1 MQSVSSTTGRLA
13 FVVSFI
19 SFFAISSSAQVNSPF
34 SRYGLGNLVGSQ
46 HAISR
51 SMGGLSAAY
60 ADGAN
65 YNVGQAVN
73 FNNPATYGAN
83 YMVTYDLGL
92 SIDSRKLK
100 SNNPN
105 GSFSSIYVIPSYL
118 AVSVPLNKL
127 KGLGLAFGLRPITR
141 LNYGVESRA
150 RLAGDSIGT
159 IYEGTG
165 GTNQAFIGVGK
176 KWKKLSIG
184 ANTGYTFGRQE
195 ISTSKTF
202 YNDTLLY
209 FQSRSASQI
218 NFGSLFLQAGI
229 QYEFSLSKK
238 ENAAD
243 KSSKNLLMRIGAT
256 ASFQQNMNAVKRL
269 SNQTYVLNA
278 AGGLIEVDSI
288 AKQDNIKG
296 TIIMPATYDA
306 GFMIM
311 KTLTN
316 TRGNFQLWSLGAEYT
331 TTQWTKFRSYGQ
343 PDALNNSWALKL
355 GAQISPNP
363 DGGSTS
369 YLSNVNYRFG
379 FQFGKDYINADGNG
393 LNHSSFTL
401 GAGFPI
407 RKWRNY
413 ETQFTVVQAA
423 MQFGKR
429 GSAVNN
435 ITENY
440 TQITL
445 GFSLSDM
452 WFIKRRYD

>member
-13 FVVSFI
+13 FVVSLI

-100 SNNPN
+100 SNNPS

-118 AVSVPLNKL
+118 AVSVPLNKA
-127 KGLGLAFGLRPITR
+127 KGLGLAFGLRPVTR

-165 GTNQAFIGVGK
+165 GTNQAFIGIGK

-195 ISTSKTF
+195 LSTSKTF

-209 FQSRSASQI
+209 FQSRSATQT
-218 NFGSLFLQAGI
+218 NFGSMFLQAGI
-229 QYEFSLSKK
+229 QYEFTLSKR

-243 KSSKNLLMRIGAT
+243 KSSKNLLMRLGAT
-256 ASFQQNMNAVKRL
+256 ASFQQNMSAVRKL
-269 SNQTYVLNA
+269 SNQTFVLNA
-278 AGGLIEVDSI
+278 SGGLIEVDSI
-288 AKQDNIKG
+288 AKQDDIKG
-296 TIIMPATYDA
+296 NIILPATYEA

-316 TRGNFQLWSLGAEYT
+316 TRGNFQLWSAGLEFT

-343 PDALNNSWALKL
+343 SDALNNSWAIKL
-355 GAQISPNP
+355 GGQISPNP
-363 DGGSTS
+363 DGGATS

-413 ETQFTVVQAA
+413 ETQFTVIQAA

>member
-46 HAISR
+46 HVISR
-51 SMGGLSAAY
+51 SMGGLSASY

-65 YNVGQAVN
+65 YNVGQAIN

-105 GSFSSIYVIPSYL
+105 GAFSSIYVIPSYL

-141 LNYGVESRA
+141 LNYGVENRA
-150 RLAGDSIGT
+150 RLAGDSVGT

-176 KWKKLSIG
+176 KWKNLSIG

-218 NFGSLFLQAGI
+218 NFGSMFLQAGI
-229 QYEFSLSKK
+229 QYEFTLSKK

-243 KSSKNLLMRIGAT
+243 KSSKNLLMRVGAT
-256 ASFQQNMNAVKRL
+256 ASLQQNMNAVKRL
-269 SNQTYVLNA
+269 SNQTYILNA
-278 AGGLIEVDSI
+278 AGALIEVDSI

-311 KTLTN
+311 KTISN
-316 TRGNFQLWSLGAEYT
+316 TRGNFQLWSAGVEYT

-343 PDALNNSWALKL
+343 PDALNNSWAVKL

-379 FQFGKDYINADGNG
+379 FQFGRDYINADGNG
-393 LNHSSFTL
+393 FNHSSFTL

-452 WFIKRRYD
+452 WFIKRKYD

>member
-13 FVVSFI
+13 YVVSFI
-19 SFFAISSSAQVNSPF
+19 FLYAISSSAQVNSPF
-34 SRYGLGNLVGSQ
+34 SRYGLGNLVGAQ

-65 YNVGQAVN
+65 YNVGQAIN
-73 FNNPATYGAN
+73 FNNPATYGAH

-92 SIDSRKLK
+92 TIDSRKLK
-100 SNNPN
+100 SNNPS

-118 AVSVPLNKL
+118 AVTVPLNKS
-127 KGLGLAFGLRPITR
+127 KGLGLAFGLRPVTR
-141 LNYGVESRA
+141 TNYGVESRA
-150 RLAGDSIGT
+150 RHAGDSIGT

-195 ISTSKTF
+195 LSTTKTF

-209 FQSRSASQI
+209 FQSRSATQT
-218 NFGSLFLQAGI
+218 NFGKMFLQLGA
-229 QYEFSLSKK
+229 QYEFTLSKK

-256 ASFQQNMNAVKRL
+256 ASFQQNLNAVQQLNK
-269 SNQTYVLNA
+269 QTFVLNA
-278 AGGLIEVDSI
+278 AGALIEVDSI
-288 AKQDNIKG
+288 SKQNDIKG
-296 TIIMPATYDA
+296 TIVMPATYDA

-316 TRGNFQLWSLGAEYT
+316 SRGNFQLWSAGIEYT

-343 PDALNNSWALKL
+343 ADALNNSWGLKI

-363 DGGSTS
+363 DGATS

-393 LNHSSFTL
+393 LKHNAFTL

-413 ETQFTVVQAA
+413 ETQYTVVQAA
-423 MQFGKR
+423 IQFGKR

-435 ITENY
+435 VTENY
-440 TQITL
+440 TQLTL
-445 GFSLSDM
+445 GFSLSDV
-452 WFIKRRYD
+452 WFIKRKYD

>member
-60 ADGAN
+60 ADGNN
-65 YNVGQAVN
+65 YNVGQAIN
-73 FNNPATYGAN
+73 FNNPATYGSN

-100 SNNPN
+100 SANPS
-105 GSFSSIYVIPSYL
+105 GSFSSIYLIPSYL
-118 AVSVPLNKL
+118 AVSFPLNKA
-127 KGLGLAFGLRPITR
+127 KGLGLAFGLRPLTR
-141 LNYGVESRA
+141 INYGVESKA

-165 GTNQAFIGVGK
+165 GTNQAFIGIGK
-176 KWKKLSIG
+176 KWKGLSIG
-184 ANTGYTFGRQE
+184 LNTGYTFGRKE
-195 ISTSKTF
+195 VSTSKNF
-202 YNDTLLY
+202 YNDTLQY
-209 FQSRSASQI
+209 FQSKSATQT
-218 NFGSLFLQAGI
+218 NFGKMFFQLGF
-229 QYEFSLSKK
+229 QYEFTLSKK

-243 KSSKNLLMRIGAT
+243 KSAKSLLMRVGAT
-256 ASFQQNMNAVKRL
+256 ASLQQNLNAVQKISR
-269 SNQTYVLNA
+269 QTFVTNA
-278 AGGLIEVDSI
+278 SGGLIEVDSI

-296 TIIMPATYDA
+296 TIVMPATYDA

-316 TRGNFQLWSLGAEYT
+316 TRGNFQLWSAGIEFT
-331 TTQWTKFRSYGQ
+331 TTQWTKYRDYGQ
-343 PDALNNSWALKL
+343 ADALNNSWALKL

-363 DGGSTS
+363 DGGATS

-393 LNHSSFTL
+393 LKHSSFTL

-413 ETQFTVVQAA
+413 ETQYTVVQAA
-423 MQFGKR
+423 VQFGRR
-429 GSAVNN
+429 GSSVNN

-440 TQITL
+440 TQLTL

-452 WFIKRRYD
+452 WFIKRKYD

>member
-73 FNNPATYGAN
+73 FNNPATYGSN

-218 NFGSLFLQAGI
+218 NFGSMFLQAGI
-229 QYEFSLSKK
+229 QYEFTLSKK

-296 TIIMPATYDA
+296 TIVMPATYDA

-311 KTLTN
+311 RTLTN
-316 TRGNFQLWSLGAEYT
+316 SRGNFQLWSAGLEFT
-331 TTQWTKFRSYGQ
+331 TTQWTKYRYYGQ
-343 PDALNNSWALKL
+343 PDALNNSWALKM

-363 DGGSTS
+363 DGGTS
-369 YLSNVNYRFG
+369 YLSNVNYRLG

-393 LNHSSFTL
+393 LKHSSFTL

>member
-60 ADGAN
+60 ADGNN
-65 YNVGQAVN
+65 YNVGQAIN
-73 FNNPATYGAN
+73 FNNPATYGSN

-100 SNNPN
+100 SANPS
-105 GSFSSIYVIPSYL
+105 GSFSSIYLIPSYL
-118 AVSVPLNKL
+118 AVSVPLDKT
-127 KGLGLAFGLRPITR
+127 KGLGLAFGLRPLTR
-141 LNYGVESRA
+141 INYGVESKA

-165 GTNQAFIGVGK
+165 GTNQAFIGIGK
-176 KWKKLSIG
+176 KWKGLSIG
-184 ANTGYTFGRQE
+184 LNTGYTFGRKE
-195 ISTSKTF
+195 VSTSKNF
-202 YNDTLLY
+202 YNDTLQY
-209 FQSRSASQI
+209 FQSKSSTQT
-218 NFGSLFLQAGI
+218 NFGKMFFQLGF
-229 QYEFSLSKK
+229 QYEFTLSKK

-243 KSSKNLLMRIGAT
+243 KSAKSLLMRVGAT
-256 ASFQQNMNAVKRL
+256 ASLQQNLNAVQKISR
-269 SNQTYVLNA
+269 QTFVTNA
-278 AGGLIEVDSI
+278 SGGLIEVDSI

-296 TIIMPATYDA
+296 TIVMPATYDA

-316 TRGNFQLWSLGAEYT
+316 TRGNFQLWSAGIEFT
-331 TTQWTKFRSYGQ
+331 TTQWTKYRDYGQ
-343 PDALNNSWALKL
+343 ADALNNSWALKL

-363 DGGSTS
+363 DGGATS

-393 LNHSSFTL
+393 LKHSSFTL

-413 ETQFTVVQAA
+413 ETQYTVVQAA
-423 MQFGKR
+423 VQFGRR
-429 GSAVNN
+429 GSSVNN

-440 TQITL
+440 TQLTL

-452 WFIKRRYD
+452 WFIKRKYD

>member
-60 ADGAN
+60 ADGNN
-65 YNVGQAVN
+65 YNVGQAIN
-73 FNNPATYGAN
+73 FNNPATYGSN

-100 SNNPN
+100 SANPS
-105 GSFSSIYVIPSYL
+105 GSFSSIYLIPSYL
-118 AVSVPLNKL
+118 AVSVPLDKT
-127 KGLGLAFGLRPITR
+127 KGLGLAFGLRPLTR
-141 LNYGVESRA
+141 INYGVESKA

-165 GTNQAFIGVGK
+165 GTNQAFIGIGK
-176 KWKKLSIG
+176 KWKGLSIG
-184 ANTGYTFGRQE
+184 LNTGYTFGRKE
-195 ISTSKTF
+195 VSTSKNF
-202 YNDTLLY
+202 YNDTLQY
-209 FQSRSASQI
+209 FQSKSATQT
-218 NFGSLFLQAGI
+218 NFGKMFFQLGF
-229 QYEFSLSKK
+229 QYEFTLSKK

-243 KSSKNLLMRIGAT
+243 KSAKSLLMRVGAT
-256 ASFQQNMNAVKRL
+256 ASLQQNLNAVQKISR
-269 SNQTYVLNA
+269 QTFVTNA
-278 AGGLIEVDSI
+278 SGGLIEVDSI

-296 TIIMPATYDA
+296 TIVMPATYDA

-316 TRGNFQLWSLGAEYT
+316 TRGNFQLWSAGIEFT
-331 TTQWTKFRSYGQ
+331 TTQWTKYRDYGQ
-343 PDALNNSWALKL
+343 ADALNNSWALKL

-363 DGGSTS
+363 DGGATS

-393 LNHSSFTL
+393 LKHSSFTL

-413 ETQFTVVQAA
+413 ETQYTVVQAA
-423 MQFGKR
+423 VQFGRR
-429 GSAVNN
+429 GSSVNN

-440 TQITL
+440 TQLTL

-452 WFIKRRYD
+452 WFIKRNYD

>member
-1 MQSVSSTTGRLA
+1 
-13 FVVSFI
+13 
-19 SFFAISSSAQVNSPF
+19 
-34 SRYGLGNLVGSQ
+34 
-46 HAISR
+46 
-51 SMGGLSAAY
+51 MGGLSASY

-65 YNVGQAVN
+65 YNVGQAIN

-100 SNNPN
+100 SNNPT

-118 AVSVPLNKL
+118 AVSVPLNKS

-176 KWKKLSIG
+176 KWKNLSIG

-209 FQSRSASQI
+209 FQSRSASQT
-218 NFGSLFLQAGI
+218 NFGSLFFQAGI
-229 QYEFSLSKK
+229 QYEFTLSKK

-256 ASFQQNMNAVKRL
+256 ASFQQNMNAVKSL

-278 AGGLIEVDSI
+278 AGGIIEVDSI

-316 TRGNFQLWSLGAEYT
+316 TRGNFQLWSAGVEYT

-355 GAQISPNP
+355 GAQISPNS
-363 DGGSTS
+363 DGSSTS

-452 WFIKRRYD
+452 WFIKRKYD

>member
-60 ADGAN
+60 SDGSN
-65 YNVGQAVN
+65 YNVGQAIN
-73 FNNPATYGAN
+73 FNNPATYGSN

-105 GSFSSIYVIPSYL
+105 GTFSSIYVIPSYL
-118 AVSVPLNKL
+118 AVSFPINKN
-127 KGLGLAFGLRPITR
+127 KGLGLAFGLRPLTR
-141 LNYGVESRA
+141 VNYGVESRG
-150 RLAGDSIGT
+150 RFAGDSVGT

-165 GTNQAFIGVGK
+165 GTNQAFIGIGK
-176 KWKKLSIG
+176 KWKKLSVG
-184 ANTGYTFGRQE
+184 LNTGYTFGRQE
-195 ISTSKTF
+195 LSTTKTF
-202 YNDTLLY
+202 FNDTLLY
-209 FQSRSASQI
+209 FQSRSATQT
-218 NFGSLFLQAGI
+218 NFGQMFFQLGF
-229 QYEFSLSKK
+229 QYEFTLSKK
-238 ENAAD
+238 ENISE

-256 ASFQQNMNAVKRL
+256 ASLQQNLNATQQLNK
-269 SNQTYVLNA
+269 QTFVLNA
-278 AGGLIEVDSI
+278 SGALIEVDSI
-288 AKQDNIKG
+288 AKQDGIKG
-296 TIIMPATYDA
+296 TIVLPATYDA

-311 KTLTN
+311 KTLN
-316 TRGNFQLWSLGAEYT
+316 NSRGNFQLWAAGLEFT
-331 TTQWTKFRSYGQ
+331 TTQWTKYRSYGQ
-343 PDALNNSWALKL
+343 TDALNNSWAVKL

-363 DGGSTS
+363 NGATG

-379 FQFGKDYINADGNG
+379 FQFGKDYINTDGNG
-393 LNHSSFTL
+393 LTHRSFTL
-401 GAGFPI
+401 GAGFPV

-413 ETQFTVVQAA
+413 ETQFTVIQAA
-423 MQFGKR
+423 LQFGKR

-435 ITENY
+435 VTENY
-440 TQITL
+440 TQLTF

>member
-60 ADGAN
+60 ADGNN
-65 YNVGQAVN
+65 YNVGQAIN
-73 FNNPATYGAN
+73 FNNPATYGSN

-100 SNNPN
+100 SANPS
-105 GSFSSIYVIPSYL
+105 GSFSSIYLIPSYL
-118 AVSVPLNKL
+118 AVSVPLDKA
-127 KGLGLAFGLRPITR
+127 KGLGLAFGLRPLTR
-141 LNYGVESRA
+141 INYGVESNA

-165 GTNQAFIGVGK
+165 GTNQAFVGIGK
-176 KWKKLSIG
+176 KWKNLSIG
-184 ANTGYTFGRQE
+184 LNTGYTFGRKE
-195 ISTSKTF
+195 LSTSKTF
-202 YNDTLLY
+202 YNDTLQY
-209 FQSRSASQI
+209 FQSKSSSQT
-218 NFGSLFLQAGI
+218 NFGKMFFQLGF
-229 QYEFSLSKK
+229 QYEFTLSKK
-238 ENAAD
+238 ENTAD
-243 KSSKNLLMRIGAT
+243 KSAKNLLMRIGAT
-256 ASFQQNMNAVKRL
+256 ASLQQTMNAVQKISR
-269 SNQTYVLNA
+269 QTFVTNA
-278 AGGLIEVDSI
+278 SGGLIEVDSI
-288 AKQDNIKG
+288 AKQDDIKG
-296 TIIMPATYDA
+296 TIVMPATYDV

-316 TRGNFQLWSLGAEYT
+316 TRGNFQLWSAGMEFT
-331 TTQWTKFRSYGQ
+331 TTQWSKFRSYGQ
-343 PDALNNSWALKL
+343 ADALNNSWALKL

-363 DGGSTS
+363 DGATS

-393 LNHSSFTL
+393 LKHTSFTL
-401 GAGFPI
+401 GAGLPI

-413 ETQFTVVQAA
+413 ETQYTVIQAA
-423 MQFGKR
+423 VQFGKR

-440 TQITL
+440 TQLTL

>member
-60 ADGAN
+60 ADGNN
-65 YNVGQAVN
+65 YNVGQAIN
-73 FNNPATYGAN
+73 FNNPATYGSN

-100 SNNPN
+100 SNNPS
-105 GSFSSIYVIPSYL
+105 GTFSSVYLIPSYL
-118 AVSVPLNKL
+118 AVSFPLNKA

-141 LNYGVESRA
+141 VNYGVESRA

-165 GTNQAFIGVGK
+165 GTNQAFIGIGK
-176 KWKKLSIG
+176 KWKNLSVG
-184 ANTGYTFGRQE
+184 LNTGYTFGRKE
-195 ISTSKTF
+195 LSTTKTF
-202 YNDTLLY
+202 YNDTLQY
-209 FQSRSASQI
+209 FESKSATQT
-218 NFGSLFLQAGI
+218 NFGKVFLQLGL
-229 QYEFSLSKK
+229 QYEFTLSKK

-243 KSSKNLLMRIGAT
+243 KSAKSLLMRVGAT
-256 ASFQQNMNAVKRL
+256 ASLQQNMNAVQSISR
-269 SNQTYVLNA
+269 QTFVVNA

-296 TIIMPATYDA
+296 TIVMPATYDA

-316 TRGNFQLWSLGAEYT
+316 TRGNFQLWSAGLEFT
-331 TTQWTKFRSYGQ
+331 TTQWTKYRFYGQ
-343 PDALNNSWALKL
+343 PDALNNSWALKM

-363 DGGSTS
+363 DGGTS
-369 YLSNVNYRFG
+369 YLSNVNYRLG

-393 LNHSSFTL
+393 LKHSSFTL

-413 ETQFTVVQAA
+413 ETQYTVVQAA
-423 MQFGKR
+423 VQFGKR

-440 TQITL
+440 TQLTL

-452 WFIKRRYD
+452 WFIKRKYD

>member
-46 HAISR
+46 HVISR
-51 SMGGLSAAY
+51 SMGGLSASY

-65 YNVGQAVN
+65 YNVGQAIN

-100 SNNPN
+100 SNTPN
-105 GSFSSIYVIPSYL
+105 GAFSSIYVIPSYL

-150 RLAGDSIGT
+150 RLAGDSVGT

-176 KWKKLSIG
+176 KWKNLSIG

-218 NFGSLFLQAGI
+218 NFGSMFLQAGI
-229 QYEFSLSKK
+229 QYEFTLFKK

-243 KSSKNLLMRIGAT
+243 KSSKNLLMRVGAT
-256 ASFQQNMNAVKRL
+256 ASLQQNMNAVKRL

-278 AGGLIEVDSI
+278 SGALMEVDSI
-288 AKQDNIKG
+288 AKQDNLKG

-316 TRGNFQLWSLGAEYT
+316 TRGNFQLWSAGVEYT

-393 LNHSSFTL
+393 FNHSSFTL

-452 WFIKRRYD
+452 WFIKRKYD

>member
-46 HAISR
+46 HVISR

-100 SNNPN
+100 SNNPS

-176 KWKKLSIG
+176 KWKNLSIG

-218 NFGSLFLQAGI
+218 NFGSMFLQAGI
-229 QYEFSLSKK
+229 QYEFTLSKK

-256 ASFQQNMNAVKRL
+256 ASFQQNMNAVRRL

-278 AGGLIEVDSI
+278 SGGLIEVDSI

-306 GFMIM
+306 GFMLM
-311 KTLTN
+311 KTISN
-316 TRGNFQLWSLGAEYT
+316 TRGNFQLWSAGVEYT

>member
-60 ADGAN
+60 ADGNN
-65 YNVGQAVN
+65 YNVGQAIN
-73 FNNPATYGAN
+73 FNNPATYGSN

-105 GSFSSIYVIPSYL
+105 GTFSSVYLIPSYL
-118 AVSVPLNKL
+118 AVSFPLNKA

-141 LNYGVESRA
+141 VNYGIESRA

-165 GTNQAFIGVGK
+165 GTNQAFIGIGK
-176 KWKKLSIG
+176 KWKNLSVG
-184 ANTGYTFGRQE
+184 LNTGYTFGRKE
-195 ISTSKTF
+195 LSTTKTF
-202 YNDTLLY
+202 YNDTLQY
-209 FQSRSASQI
+209 FESKSATQT
-218 NFGSLFLQAGI
+218 NFGKVFLQLGV
-229 QYEFSLSKK
+229 QYEFTLSKK
-238 ENAAD
+238 ENVAD
-243 KSSKNLLMRIGAT
+243 KSAKSLLMRVGAT
-256 ASFQQNMNAVKRL
+256 ASLQQNMNAVQSISR
-269 SNQTYVLNA
+269 QTFVVNA

-296 TIIMPATYDA
+296 TIVMPATYDA

-316 TRGNFQLWSLGAEYT
+316 TRGNFQLWSAGLEFT
-331 TTQWTKFRSYGQ
+331 TTQWTKYRFYGQ
-343 PDALNNSWALKL
+343 PDALNNSWALKM
-355 GAQISPNP
+355 GAQVSPNP
-363 DGGSTS
+363 DGGTS

-393 LNHSSFTL
+393 LKHSSFTL

-413 ETQFTVVQAA
+413 ETQYTVIQAA
-423 MQFGKR
+423 VQFGKR

-440 TQITL
+440 TQLTL

-452 WFIKRRYD
+452 WFIKRKYD